1 MVGGTQKRMIQSDS
15 MFVSGV
21 SKIIHHYKAHYYTN
35 RHNLALLIVSNKVVF
50 GVSNSTT
57 FLLQLTTPVPHSLLI
72 FRSIYLA
79 HHIPDEGQPCTIAG
93 WGSTSPDYINSFS
106 PVAMIA
112 VVFVKNLGCKADK
125 PLLPHGSICISSNDS
140 RGPCTGDQGGP
151 LIHNGR
157 LVGILMQDLVCD
169 VSVSSAY
176 ALDIYQHRGWI
187 DESLENT
194 GHTSDAVNLLMWYT
208 DAFSIVTL
216 IVAIEFMSPAL
227 LEVLEEMHRRW
238 LE

>member
-1 MVGGTQKRMIQSDS
+1 
-15 MFVSGV
+15 
-21 SKIIHHYKAHYYTN
+21 
-35 RHNLALLIVSNKVVF
+35 
-50 GVSNSTT
+50 
-57 FLLQLTTPVPHSLLI
+57 
-72 FRSIYLA
+72 
-79 HHIPDEGQPCTIAG
+79 
-93 WGSTSPDYINSFS
+93 
-106 PVAMIA
+106 
-112 VVFVKNLGCKADK
+112 
-125 PLLPHGSICISSNDS
+125 
-140 RGPCTGDQGGP
+140 
-151 LIHNGR
+151 
-157 LVGILMQDLVCD
+157 MQDLVCD